1 MDISKTAF
9 KEYTRCPRIFP
20 LEQLYLFRLNSD
32 IRLFDDEEK
41 TEARE
46 ILRLM
51 FDEET
56 GDDLLEVSNEQMEI
70 MLPYYRDVEK
80 WALKIASETFCFP
93 FLTLKKPRTKPAL
106 PLKVKTIA
114 IILT

>member
-56 GDDLLEVSNEQMEI
+56 GQANTQHSTLPVPFIFCSSRKGTIIPGGSLADVAPT
-70 MLPYYRDVEK
+70 ML
-80 WALKIASETFCFP
+80 ALMGIP
-93 FLTLKKPRTKPAL
+93 QPAEMTGKNL
-106 PLKVKTIA
+106 ID
-114 IILT
+114 